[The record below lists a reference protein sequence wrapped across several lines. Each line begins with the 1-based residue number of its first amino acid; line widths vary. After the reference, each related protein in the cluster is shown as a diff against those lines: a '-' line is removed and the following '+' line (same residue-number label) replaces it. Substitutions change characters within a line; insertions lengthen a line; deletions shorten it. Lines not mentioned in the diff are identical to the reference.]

1 MWLEL
6 NFRLLENKNLIFA
19 SDIFFFMLRY
29 ALLICFILLSGM
41 PAVKAQDTL
50 FFRDGTYSVGRVED
64 VQFRKITFM
73 QFGESG
79 DSIRRTEKASRLDSV
94 FFKQGLVFR
103 KGFSEDTNLLPNQW
117 KRFASFW
124 DGRRFGEK
132 KTDFTKSFMASS
144 YLSGLVVLGLPYTL
158 YRSARN
164 PELQELPT
172 REAYRF
178 RGDKDFAKGYRNGVK
193 RTHFNATI
201 PMYSAGL
208 ITTLLILALIIP
220 H

>member
-6 NFRLLENKNLIFA
+6 NFLPLENKNLIFA
-19 SDIFFFMLRY
+19 SDIFIFMLRY
-29 ALLICFILLSGM
+29 ARLICFILFSAIS
-41 PAVKAQDTL
+41 AVKAQDTL
-50 FFRDGTYSVGRVED
+50 FFRDGTYSLGRVED
-64 VQFRKITFM
+64 VHFRKITFM
-73 QFGESG
+73 QYGDSG
-79 DSIRRTEKASRLDSV
+79 DSTRRTEKASRLDSV
-94 FFKQGLVFR
+94 VFKSGLVYR
-103 KGFSEDTNLLPNQW
+103 KGFAEDTSLLPNQW
-117 KRFASFW
+117 KRFSSFW
-124 DGRRFGEK
+124 DGRRYGEK
-132 KTDFTKSFMASS
+132 KTDFTRSFMASS

-178 RGDKDFAKGYRNGVK
+178 RDDKDFAKGYRNGVK
-193 RTHFNATI
+193 RTHFNAAI

-208 ITTLLILALIIP
+208 ITTLLILAMIIP